1 MVSNESLGYYLSNRY
16 KLYVLNDSQKFVEAK
31 ILPLPLQKLR
41 KMAIFY
47 RNFSINYYF
56 KLNFDF
62 CHIKPV
68 KYIKCNKTSTNK
80 WP

>member
-1 MVSNESLGYYLSNRY
+1 MVSNNSLGPHLSNRY

-41 KMAIFY
+41 KMEMFY
-47 RNFSINYYF
+47 QKLSINYYF
-56 KLNFDF
+56 ILNFDF
-62 CHIKPV
+62 CHMKPV

>member
-1 MVSNESLGYYLSNRY
+1 MTSNERLGHNLSNRY
-16 KLYVLNDSQKFVEAK
+16 KLYVLNDSENFVEAK
-31 ILPLPLQKLR
+31 ILPLQKLR

-47 RNFSINYYF
+47 RKLSIYYYF

-68 KYIKCNKTSTNK
+68 TYIKCNKTSKYK